1 MAKISFPG
9 TLSTFAPDPEGEPDS
24 YLVGIKIEP
33 RECQQN
39 DDGTWTITIPVD
51 AEDLKTCKPSG
62 RVRFDLHLNPRG

>member
-9 TLSTFAPDPEGEPDS
+9 TLVSFEPDDQVDTGS
-24 YLVGIKIEP
+24 YLVGIRIEP

-39 DDGTWTITIPVD
+39 EDGTWTITIPVD
-51 AEDLKTCKPSG
+51 PEDLQACKPNG